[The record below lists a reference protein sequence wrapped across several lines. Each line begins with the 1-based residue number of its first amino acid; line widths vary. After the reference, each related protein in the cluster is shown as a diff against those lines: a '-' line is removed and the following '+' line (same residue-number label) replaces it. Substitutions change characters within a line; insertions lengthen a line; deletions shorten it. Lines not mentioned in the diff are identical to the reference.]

1 MNLRNYNPL
10 KLTKIVSSLGTIIG
24 RIVSMPNRFR
34 LSASEGDRLFWE
46 INYLVDLYYYMRGN
60 K

>member
-34 LSASEGDRLFWE
+34 VSASEGDRLSWE
-46 INYLVDLYYYMRGN
+46 INYLVDLYYMRGN